1 MNKRAHLSTLL
12 ITSFLITAQLSA
24 LSEEPNQPKPA
35 SASVYNLGL
44 KSYEQ
49 GDTESAITFFKQAID
64 LDPGFVDAYYNLG
77 AIYKKQGNNQ
87 SAIGAFRKAVEINPS
102 DYEARFELAICL
114 LEGKNYSEA
123 KKYLT
128 AIPSDFPRY
137 DEVKEN
143 MEKVNAYLA
152 IESPSTPKGQA
163 QLLANTL
170 TKSAPEHITD
180 TLTKPTKETFDRFK
194 IITSNFNGP
203 AGITKDSKNNI
214 YIANFVKNNI
224 EKINTDGSREIFIE
238 NLGVEGPIGLA
249 IDEADNL
256 YVANYNGNSITKISP
271 NKEISVLVSEI
282 IKPYYLFYDSH
293 QSKLYATVQGNDS
306 LIEVNTQNI
315 SKQPITSN

>member
-1 MNKRAHLSTLL
+1 MKKELYLNTLL
-12 ITSFLITAQLSA
+12 LTIVLITTQLSV

-49 GDTESAITFFKQAID
+49 GDTESAITFFKKAID
-64 LDPGFVDAYYNLG
+64 LDPDFVDAYYNLG

-87 SAIGAFRKAVEINPS
+87 SAIWAFKKAVEINPS
-102 DYEARFELAICL
+102 DYEAKFELAICL
-114 LEGKNYSEA
+114 LEEKNYLEA
-123 KKYLT
+123 KKYFT

-152 IESPSTPKGQA
+152 ILPNNQA
-163 QLLANTL
+163 QLLA
-170 TKSAPEHITD
+170 D
-180 TLTKPTKETFDRFK
+180 TLTKPTKETFDKFK
-194 IITSNFNGP
+194 TITTNFHGP

-224 EKINTDGSREIFIE
+224 EKISTDGSREIFIE
-238 NLGVEGPIGLA
+238 NLGIEGPIGLA

-271 NKEISVLVSEI
+271 QKDISVLVNEI
-282 IKPYYLFYDSH
+282 TKPYYLFYDSR
-293 QSKLYATVQGNDS
+293 QRKLYATVQGNDS
-306 LIEVNTQNI
+306 LIEINTQNI
-315 SKQPITSN
+315 AKQPITSN